1 MTLTLE
7 IPDDLA
13 PRLVAMPEKDRQ
25 SYTLAALRLAAIYGP
40 TREPDPV
47 LTPEQL
53 ASGGGWRSSMQARAL
68 TAIWSWPSFSRVW
81 DCRLPLPSINRAR
94 RRKRRE
100 TLSGRRATAPFC
112 AVFGTGDLP

>member
-13 PRLVAMPEKDRQ
+13 PRLAAMPEKDRQ

-47 LTPEQL
+47 LTHEQL
-53 ASGGGWRSSMQARAL
+53 AS
-68 TAIWSWPSFSRVW
+68 I
-81 DCRLPLPSINRAR
+81 
-94 RRKRRE
+94 
-100 TLSGRRATAPFC
+100 GRGLAQLDA
-112 AVFGTGDLP
+112 GEGIDGDLVMAELFESVGLPPPTPFNQSRKAKKAA